1 MDRII
6 DWPRFSRWT
15 WIVAALLIALLV
27 GLAFAHRGPL
37 DGACC
42 AGQATLAPQAPSP
55 SSSSTAEP
63 EPPPAPTKTPGSFAV
78 RIDGDQRV
86 LDGTLADL
94 AAKTSLLEAARS
106 TWGEAN
112 VVDHLTVDA
121 ATSASMCTEK
131 AAALFAAL
139 AADPPIGV
147 VCDAEGRVTLTG
159 GAYAEADKSARER
172 WAHDFFGARTVVH
185 DDIAIVAPPPPVT
198 RPEDVR
204 CGARMPAAVTFRTA
218 SSRIDA
224 KGRALLD
231 AITPCLK
238 QGRYEIAG
246 YTDSIGNDDDNLK
259 LSKARAESVRAYMIL
274 KGVDAE
280 RLEAVGH
287 GEEKPIGDNATREGR
302 AANRRIEFTRK

>member
-1 MDRII
+1 MDRSI

-15 WIVAALLIALLV
+15 WIVALLLILLLV
-27 GLAFAHRGPL
+27 VLVFLRRGPL
-37 DGACC
+37 EGACC
-42 AGQATLAPQAPSP
+42 GSEAALAPQP
-55 SSSSTAEP
+55 
-63 EPPPAPTKTPGSFAV
+63 PPPAAPATEPAPPPAATKTPGSFAV
-78 RIDGDQRV
+78 RIDGDRRV
-86 LDGTLADL
+86 LDGTLADA
-94 AAKTSLLEAARS
+94 AAKSKLLQAARA
-106 TWGEAN
+106 TWGDAN

-121 ATSASMCTEK
+121 ATTASMCTEK
-131 AAALFAAL
+131 ASDLFAAL
-139 AADPPIGV
+139 AADPPIGL

-159 GAYAEADKSARER
+159 GAYNEADKSARER

-231 AITPCLK
+231 AIAPCLK

-246 YTDSIGNDDDNLK
+246 YTDSIGDENENLK
-259 LSKARAESVRAYMIL
+259 LSNARAESVRAYMIL
-274 KGVDAE
+274 KGADAD
-280 RLEAVGH
+280 RLVAVGH

>member
-15 WIVAALLIALLV
+15 WIIALPLILLLV
-27 GLAFAHRGPL
+27 GLVFLHRGPL
-37 DGACC
+37 AGACC
-42 AGQATLAPQAPSP
+42 GDAPAALSPPP
-55 SSSSTAEP
+55 SSAAPVESAA
-63 EPPPAPTKTPGSFAV
+63 PAAAAKAPGSFAV
-78 RIDGDQRV
+78 RIDGDKRV
-86 LDGTLADL
+86 LDGTLGDA
-94 AAKTSLLEAARS
+94 AAKAGLLEAAAS
-106 TWGEAN
+106 AWGAAN
-112 VVDHLTVDA
+112 LVDHLTIDV
-121 ATSASMCTEK
+121 ATSASICTEK
-131 AAALFAAL
+131 ASELFAAL
-139 AADPPIGV
+139 AADPPIGI

-159 GAYAEADKSARER
+159 SAYAEADKSARER
-172 WAHDFFGARTVVH
+172 WAHAFFGANAVIH

-204 CGARMPAAVTFRTA
+204 CGTRMPAAVTFGTA
-218 SSRIDA
+218 SSRIDI

-231 AITPCLK
+231 AIAPCLT

-259 LSKARAESVRAYMIL
+259 LAEARAESVRAYMIL
-274 KGVDAE
+274 KGVDAQ
-280 RLEAVGH
+280 RLDAVGH